1 MIVIEHNMD
10 VIKVADR
17 IIDLGPEGGE
27 EGGRVIA
34 TGTPEQ
40 VARVADS
47 YTGAYLSACSAS
59 RARATEP
66 WRLPDS
72 VGTAAGGR

>member
-1 MIVIEHNMD
+1 VIEHNLD

-47 YTGAYLSACSAS
+47 YTGAYLSAVLPG
-59 RARATEP
+59 RAR
-66 WRLPDS
+66 
-72 VGTAAGGR
+72 TAEVAAA